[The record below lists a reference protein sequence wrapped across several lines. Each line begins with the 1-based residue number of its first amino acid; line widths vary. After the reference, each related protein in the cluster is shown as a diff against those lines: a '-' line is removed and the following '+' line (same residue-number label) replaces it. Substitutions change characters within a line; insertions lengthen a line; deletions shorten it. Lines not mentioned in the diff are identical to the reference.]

1 MVTNIIIPSTLLLTL
16 VLLLLLL
23 FIGSNFLLKLLQK
36 GNEMLEYKIKEKE
49 KQTKKEETSI

>member
-1 MVTNIIIPSTLLLTL
+1 MVTNIIISSTLFLTL
-16 VLLLLLL
+16 VLFPLLL